1 MTKASWLY
9 VVHAGRAS
17 TERASA
23 ADEVRAL
30 YGRPDAEPLPADAPD
45 PAERRR
51 KLSFHGLLHRPSGTS
66 PSRP

>member
-30 YGRPDAEPLPADAPD
+30 Y
-45 PAERRR
+45 
-51 KLSFHGLLHRPSGTS
+51 
-66 PSRP
+66 